1 MLSIAQSLN
10 LSISEL
16 ESPISMN
23 LLSQLNPAQRQ
34 AVEIVDGPVLVLA
47 GPGSGKTRVLTY
59 RIAYLLEE
67 IRLPPYNILAVTF
80 TNKAAREMRERLQNL
95 VGEEKLRDLAI
106 GTFHAIC
113 ARFLRRD
120 GEAVGLAPGFVIF
133 DSDDQSKLIQEIV
146 REQNINDKVYRP
158 GQVLGAISKAKNEL
172 IGPDEYVPATYWHEA
187 IGRIYKR
194 YQQKLLE
201 NNAVDFDDLLLYTV
215 QLLRDHPSHLAKY
228 QRRYVYL
235 HVDEFQDTNM
245 AQYLIVKLL
254 AGKYKNIFCV
264 GDEDQCLPPG
274 TLLQTEHGEKPIEKI
289 RVNDVITVA
298 AGRGRTTQMRV
309 QKTHRQ
315 KYNGKLITIET
326 ERGHRLRA
334 TPNHVL
340 FARLG
345 VRQDIHYVYLMYRKD
360 RGYRIGIVQG
370 SRTDGRHGEPF
381 SGLMVRGNQEKAD
394 KLWILRVCFSKAEAQ
409 YYEQYFAFTYGIPT
423 VVFFTTGRKMQLDEE
438 RIAELY
444 KNIDT
449 HKRAQELMQDLRIFP
464 EFPHHRPKGIAGAR
478 LPDRIAIQ
486 LRMFGDTRRTDSSP
500 WNAHRV
506 SLNTSDRQLELA
518 LQAQGNHT
526 RVGRRQTWRI
536 EKSNLDYAQA
546 DAFAR
551 ELAAQGGNLELARY
565 AFLTEKRS
573 AAGIAASYDLH
584 PTSHIHPTMILPVLE
599 NDRIVEDSV
608 ACVNSEDYQG
618 YVYDLDILHVH
629 NYIANGIV
637 VHNSIYAWRGADYR
651 NVTRFREDFPDA
663 NIFLLEQNYRSTQT
677 ILDVAHAVI
686 RRNPTRTD
694 KKLWTENARGIPIEI
709 IEAYD
714 DREEPQLVAQEINRL
729 LAQGKYH
736 PKDFAVFYR
745 TRAQSRIL
753 GEEFFRRGIPYKV
766 IGARG
771 FYELREVKDLLAYLR
786 LLHNPRDTVSFNRIL
801 NVPARGIGKKTHEDL
816 VKVAERLGVSP
827 VVALKLLK
835 EDGEE
840 RGEGREEGDTR
851 FPYAKYFDARAR
863 RSLLA
868 FYDILVELN
877 ALKDELTLTQFF
889 DALVE
894 KIGYEEYV
902 KDGTKEGE
910 ERWEN
915 VIELRKATQ
924 EQSALDPQ
932 AALAEFLETAALVS
946 DVDAHDANE
955 GVVVLMT
962 LHMAKGLEFP
972 VVFITG
978 MEEGIFPHSRSFDE
992 PGEMEEERRLAYV
1005 GITRA
1010 KEKLYLMY
1018 AFRRSSFGNVSE
1030 PSEPSRFLADIPREF
1045 VKTKSGEKRNTYDD
1059 FLNAKKYK
1067 EQTTW
1072 GGGGESGA
1080 RSVEGRETRNAKRE
1094 TNFRRPSSFVKR
1106 ETSMDDDDADETETR
1121 PLGKA
1126 RTSFSEKP
1134 KPARNTEW
1142 NAGDKVSHPTF
1153 GDGVIVSSKVVGQ
1166 DEELQ
1171 VAFDGAGVKRLL
1183 AAYAKLTRR

>member
-1 MLSIAQSLN
+1 
-10 LSISEL
+10 
-16 ESPISMN
+16 MN

-80 TNKAAREMRERLQNL
+80 TNKAAREMRERLQHL

-133 DSDDQSKLIQEIV
+133 DDDDQSKLIQEIV

-158 GQVLGAISKAKNEL
+158 GQVLAAISKAKNEL

-201 NNAVDFDDLLLYTV
+201 NNAVDFDDLLLHTV
-215 QLLRDHPSHLAKY
+215 QLLRDHPNHLAKY

-254 AGKYKNIFCV
+254 AGKYRNIFCV

-274 TLLQTEHGEKPIEKI
+274 TLLQTEHGARPIEKI
-289 RVNDVITVA
+289 RVSDAVTVA

-315 KYNGKLITIET
+315 KYNGKLVTIET
-326 ERGHRLRA
+326 ERGHTLRA

-345 VRQDIHYVYLMYRKD
+345 VRQDIHYVYLMYRND

-370 SRTDGRHGEPF
+370 SRADGRHNEPF
-381 SGLMVRGNQEKAD
+381 SGLMIRGNQEKAD

-409 YYEQYFAFTYGIPT
+409 YYEQYFAFTYGIPMT
-423 VVFFTTGRKMQLDEE
+423 VFFTTGRKMQLDEE

-444 KNIDT
+444 KSIDT
-449 HKRAQELMQDLRIFP
+449 RKRAQELMQDLRIFL

-506 SLNTSDRQLELA
+506 SLNTSDRRLEST

-526 RVGRRQTWRI
+526 RAGRRQTWRI

-551 ELAAQGGNLELARY
+551 ELATQGGNLELARY
-565 AFLTEKRS
+565 AFLTDKRS
-573 AAGIAASYDLH
+573 AAGIATSYDLH
-584 PTSHIHPTMILPVLE
+584 PASHIHPTMILPVME
-599 NDRIVEDSV
+599 NGKIVEDSV
-608 ACVNSEDYQG
+608 ARVSWEDYQG
-618 YVYDLDILHVH
+618 YVYDLDIPHVH

-663 NIFLLEQNYRSTQT
+663 KIFLLEQNYRSTQT

-709 IEAYD
+709 LEAYD

-729 LAQGKYH
+729 IAQGKYK

-801 NVPARGIGKKTHEDL
+801 NVPTRGIGKRTQEDL
-816 VKVAERLGVSP
+816 VKVAGRLGVTP

-835 EDGEE
+835 EQAADVPKEQDE
-840 RGEGREEGDTR
+840 FR
-851 FPYAKYFDARAR
+851 YFDTRAR
-863 RSLLA
+863 RSLIA
-868 FYDILVELN
+868 FYDLMVELN
-877 ALKDELTLTQFF
+877 ALKDELTLTQLF

-894 KIGYEEYV
+894 KIGYAEYV
-902 KDGTKEGE
+902 KDGTREGE
-910 ERWEN
+910 DRWNN
-915 VIELRKATQ
+915 VQELRNATY
-924 EQSALDPQ
+924 EHSALDPA

-992 PGEMEEERRLAYV
+992 PREMEEERRLAYV

-1030 PSEPSRFLADIPREF
+1030 PSEPSRFLADIPREH

-1072 GGGGESGA
+1072 GATDDRA
-1080 RSVEGRETRNAKRE
+1080 RKKAETPSAV
-1094 TNFRRPSSFVKR
+1094 RRPSSSVVRHSSQEKD
-1106 ETSMDDDDADETETR
+1106 DDDDASETR
-1121 PLGKA
+1121 PLGKPRA
-1126 RTSFSEKP
+1126 SFKERLQPS
-1134 KPARNTEW
+1134 RNTEW
-1142 NAGDKVSHPTF
+1142 NAGDKVTHPTF
-1153 GDGVIVSSKVVGQ
+1153 GEGVIVSSKIVGQ

-1171 VAFDGAGVKRLL
+1171 VAFEGAGVKRLL